1 MTLSLKL
8 VPVKKISSKSSLANF
23 TENEVLQLARN
34 ALKTGGFINPP
45 VLIRTSLESYE
56 VIAGDFA
63 YYAAVKAR
71 EIDPLNG
78 EMIGAFIVEPENATS
93 LQEQIELLRSK
104 PTNPVSESLEPQQ
117 PFLASKVLTRDDHE
131 AFKREMITNLEA
143 VKSEL
148 LATKREMITNLE
160 ASESKIL
167 AAIRESLAKPVP
179 PPARPQPPK
188 ETVLDLEAER
198 KFIEAVFNTMEKP
211 ALKDLFA
218 LAGIANA
225 TASKIIDS
233 ILKERPFVNSKDLL
247 KRGQGIGEK
256 TLAKL
261 RSAYSQTN

>member
-117 PFLASKVLTRDDHE
+117 PSIDNQVTIEIKEIKRKIQLLESKVCTRDD
-131 AFKREMITNLEA
+131 
-143 VKSEL
+143 
-148 LATKREMITNLE
+148 REMITNLE